1 MGLKITKE
9 DVEYANNKL
18 HEMLKEN
25 KKDRHVVIR
34 NCLSDLDLSQA
45 DINYINSLVDKR
57 LKKKNKEEKK
67 REKLRIYSVDGRWEK
82 HNAVHGTYNIY
93 RCIATWIRN
102 GSQGQPNYNG
112 SEISL
117 EEYEDFILDGDIL
130 YVKRK
135 SK

>member
-1 MGLKITKE
+1 MAREITDEMIEIANKHFSDMMKE
-9 DVEYANNKL
+9 DKNAR
-18 HEMLKEN
+18 HTIIEN
-25 KKDRHVVIR
+25 SLR
-34 NCLSDLDLSQA
+34 NLDLSKA

-93 RCIATWIRN
+93 RCIATWIKN
-102 GSQGQPNYNG
+102 GSQGQPTYNG
-112 SEISL
+112 SPITL
-117 EEYEDFILDGDIL
+117 DDYEDFILDGDVL

>member
-1 MGLKITKE
+1 MKE
-9 DVEYANNKL
+9 
-18 HEMLKEN
+18 
-25 KKDRHVVIR
+25 KKDVRHTIIE
-34 NCLSDLDLSQA
+34 NSLSNLDLSKA
-45 DINYINSLVDKR
+45 DINFINRLVDKR

-93 RCIATWIRN
+93 RCIATWIKN

-112 SEISL
+112 SGISL

>member
-18 HEMLKEN
+18 HEILKEN

-67 REKLRIYSVDGRWEK
+67 REKIRMTRKSLSEV
-82 HNAVHGTYNIY
+82 
-93 RCIATWIRN
+93 RCILPSVFTVRYR
-102 GSQGQPNYNG
+102 GFFLQHSQGP
-112 SEISL
+112 E
-117 EEYEDFILDGDIL
+117 F
-130 YVKRK
+130 
-135 SK
+135 